1 MLFRLRPEDFDP
13 TQRPAQPR
21 RAPRPILPMLSDL
34 SPEEWRVVHM
44 MLSDHRR
51 HGEPLAKGTVPAAD
65 LAGRLAR
72 AGGSSK

>member
-13 TQRPAQPR
+13 AQRPVPAR
-21 RAPRPILPMLSDL
+21 RAPPPFVPIISDL

-51 HGEPLAKGTVPAAD
+51 HGEPLARGAGPAAD
-65 LAGRLAR
+65 HARRLAAAGR
-72 AGGSSK
+72 GSK